1 MASVASAVRTAI
13 TGASIS
19 GINNN
24 VFRDLAPDSQALPYV
39 AFMSDISREPAFQG
53 DGNVLARTQ
62 VVQVDLWQAL
72 SSEDVATVESLLAA
86 LDSATLT
93 GADKHIFKCRVLDV
107 ARLTEPEQDICHHAL
122 MLDVTHSN

>member
-1 MASVASAVRTAI
+1 MASVGAAVRTAI

-39 AFMSDISREPAFQG
+39 TLMSDISRAAAFQG

-62 VVQVDLWQAL
+62 VVQVDLWQTL
-72 SSEDVATVESLLAA
+72 SSEDVTTVESLLAA

-93 GADKHIFKCRVLDV
+93 GADKHIFKCRVIDV
-107 ARLTEPEQDICHHAL
+107 ARLTEPDQDICHHAL